1 MEALAALERQ
11 HYDVVLMDVQMPVMD
26 GSEATRQLRR
36 GWPEVPRV
44 VALTAN
50 AMDGDREECLA
61 AGMND
66 YIGKPISPEALAV
79 ALRRTPFRRAEATSE
94 ASRLL
99 ADGRRAQVGATAHTR
114 VDRLLAMLGDE
125 APAMFSGSGSGF
137 PRRRNRTHGGR
148 PSQFRGKPCGRA
160 AASGAHLEVT
170 ALNFGAEELARHL
183 KSRR

>member
-125 APAMFSGSGSGF
+125 APAMFPGLVQDFLEDGTGLMEAV
-137 PRRRNRTHGGR
+137 RRSFEENRADELR
-148 PSQFRGKPCGRA
+148 RA
-160 AASGAHLEVT
+160 AHT
-170 ALNFGAEELARHL
+170 L